1 VRKQDLASV
10 VATETKLTPR
20 RAEQI
25 INVTLKAIE
34 NALLDG
40 DSVTL
45 TGFGTLKLVDRQGR
59 TRAPGRRFVSRHIAR
74 LALVRAIRC
83 AVRLRSVKCPWLA
96 RRIRCLVSNSLL

>member
-45 TGFGTLKLVDRQGR
+45 TGFGTLKLVDRQERAGTHPR
-59 TRAPGRRFVSRHIAR
+59 TGE
-74 LALVRAIRC
+74 
-83 AVRLRSVKCPWLA
+83 
-96 RRIRCLVSNSLL
+96 RIRIPAHRATRFSAGDTLRRKVAVGEVPVARPAYPLLGE